1 MTALLPLYYAAPP
14 DETAGTLLRRLAERL
29 AGAHGDH
36 WLADALKTPHTANTA
51 QAFALLG
58 KAIEEGE
65 NWHYVAAGKEAEK
78 ALPLFAAA
86 GSQAGA
92 LFARLEQVYA
102 LDWDDQKQAC
112 VAAAETI
119 RPELGRRHYVWADIQ
134 ALLEEGSCA
143 TWTVELERAGKMDDE
158 AGEMASTAGYSV
170 LVLRATGLNASRHAQ
185 IGNTA
190 AAWRENFAGLK
201 RYWDGRYPRLRAYQF
216 YSALSLLADQGHNI
230 YSAVAWAQEAA
241 AMTSG
246 HSVYAPALWQL
257 GLAEFGAGA
266 THEAHESLE
275 RSMELEPSLR
285 NNTMAVI
292 EMAALETT
300 HGQAGQALEHLET
313 VRGKA
318 DESHGLVRLR
328 FEAELGLAHLARA
341 EYADAGKWFR
351 GALEIGENGWTR
363 AAEADRLLWTHT
375 MESIY
380 RGLLECQ
387 IRTNADPLESRK
399 LWSQYRAH
407 LFGEGSGKPGAAPA
421 LPPGA
426 ARLSFVELSS
436 AVAAWLETDHG
447 VQFREIPAAGEVNEA
462 AERLARGCAS
472 GQSRED
478 VLREDAVELSRKLL
492 GVWDAELD
500 GVRTV
505 VVEADR
511 AVAAVPWSALVR
523 RNGHYWAADF
533 SLRVHAGVGT
543 GIELRAPL
551 ARIERVLAVGAPAI
565 SGENGL
571 VALPHAREEAE
582 KVSAMFP
589 RSIPLT
595 GKSATWSEVRQR
607 LADAE
612 LFHFSGHGYG
622 GDGGGLLLRG
632 PEGRL
637 ALLRAADIRSLNLSR
652 CRLVVLG
659 GCSTAAGER
668 SGPGDPQSL
677 VRAFL
682 RAGAQDVVAGL
693 WNLDSGGT
701 QMLMQKFYDAMLSG
715 ETVPES
721 LRLAE
726 ASVRGVY
733 SHPYYWAGLE
743 VFSNN

>member
-1 MTALLPLYYAAPP
+1 MPRYYAALA
-14 DETAGTLLRRLAERL
+14 DEPAGALLRQLAQRLASR
-29 AGAHGDH
+29 HGDQ
-36 WLADALKTPHTANTA
+36 WLADVLNTPHTANTA

-58 KAIEEGE
+58 KAIAEGE
-65 NWHYVAAGKEAEK
+65 DWHYVAAGKEAEK
-78 ALPLFAAA
+78 ALPLFASA

-102 LDWDDQKQAC
+102 LDWDEKKQAC
-112 VAAAETI
+112 VAAAEAV
-119 RPELGRRHYVWADIQ
+119 RPELGKRHYVWADIQ

-143 TWTVELERAGKMDDE
+143 TWTVDLERAGKIEDE
-158 AGEMASTAGYSV
+158 ASGMASESGYSV
-170 LVLRATGLNASRHAQ
+170 LALRAAGMNASRHAQ

-201 RYWDGRYPRLRAYQF
+201 SYWDGRYPPLRAYQF
-216 YSALSLLADQGHNI
+216 YSALSLLADQGHNS
-230 YSAVAWAQEAA
+230 YSAMAWAQEAA
-241 AMTSG
+241 SIASG
-246 HSVYAPALWQL
+246 HAMYAPALWQL
-257 GLAEFGAGA
+257 GLAEFSAGA
-266 THEAHESLE
+266 AGQAHLSLE

-285 NNTMAVI
+285 EDTMAVI
-292 EMAALETT
+292 EMAALETS
-300 HGQAGQALEHLET
+300 HGQAAQAMDHLES
-313 VRGKA
+313 VRRKA

-328 FEAELGLAHLARA
+328 FAAELGRAHLART
-341 EYADAGKWFR
+341 EYADAGQWFR

-363 AAEADRLLWTHT
+363 AADADRLLWTHT

-387 IRTNADPLESRK
+387 IRTRADPLESRK
-399 LWSQYRAH
+399 LWSQYRTH
-407 LFGEGSGKPGAAPA
+407 LFGEGREKSGAEPA

-426 ARLSFVELSS
+426 ARLSFVELSG

-447 VQFREIPAAGEVNEA
+447 VQFQEIARPDEVTEA

-472 GQSRED
+472 GQSREEL
-478 VLREDAVELSRKLL
+478 LREDGAELSRKLL
-492 GVWDAELD
+492 GAWDGQLD
-500 GVRTV
+500 GVGTV

-511 AVAAVPWSALVR
+511 PVAAVPWSALVR

-533 SLRVHAGVGT
+533 SLRVRAGVGSGVESRT
-543 GIELRAPL
+543 PL

-565 SGENGL
+565 SGEDGL
-571 VALPHAREEAE
+571 AALPHSREEAE

-607 LADAE
+607 LGEAE

-622 GDGGGLLLRG
+622 GEGGGLLLRG

-715 ETVPES
+715 EPVPES
-721 LRLAE
+721 LRRAE